1 MTECLIKLS
10 EKLDNSKKI
19 DFGMKLKSKG
29 LNRLVRYLFNRMPN
43 VPKHKKYR
51 DRLRQCLRI
60 VLINLIDM
68 ISFSDGFVSYS
79 RNTHSPEYNLV
90 NYSAKN
96 ISKVVDFLR
105 NSNLVENRRGYF
117 SQNPDQRRISR
128 MRANKKLIELFDEYE
143 VNQAE
148 ISGKKKSNLI
158 ILRDEFKQSLSFQD
172 NDFTLSATANLQ
184 KINDLLSA
192 HNIVIGSEYNMHRK
206 YLHRVF
212 NFDFNHGGRF
222 FGSDWQQLNSSERQ
236 LIKIDNSPVIELDF
250 KSLHPT
256 MLYALKGIQL
266 EGDAYKLKGYSHR
279 IRNFLKTVML
289 IRINTESDEHAIRA
303 IQGLINQ
310 REIEKPSE
318 VYSLKDLIKAFM
330 EKHGP
335 IRDLFDNDT
344 GLKLQRLDSDIC
356 EAVLMDFYAKDIP
369 VLSVHDSFII
379 SKNYESEL
387 AQAMERVFSNKFN
400 KKCDISKKRH

>member
-1 MTECLIKLS
+1 
-10 EKLDNSKKI
+10 
-19 DFGMKLKSKG
+19 MKLKSRG
-29 LNRLVRYLFNRMPN
+29 LNRLAMYLINRMPD
-43 VPKHKKYR
+43 VPKQKTYR
-51 DRLRQCLRI
+51 DRLRQCMRI

-68 ISFSDGFVSYS
+68 ASFSDGFVSYS
-79 RNTHSPEYNLV
+79 RNTHSPEYKLV

-96 ISKVVDFLR
+96 ISKVVDFLE
-105 NSNLVENRRGYF
+105 NKSLVENRPGYF
-117 SQNPDQRRISR
+117 SQDPDQRRISR

-148 ISGKKKSNLI
+148 IMEEKKAGLI
-158 ILRDEFKQSLSFQD
+158 ILRNEFKQPIPFQD

-192 HNIVIGSEYNMHRK
+192 HNIVIGPDYNIHRK

-212 NFDFNHGGRF
+212 NLDFNHGGRF
-222 FGSDWQQLNSSERQ
+222 FGSVWQRLNSAERQ

-266 EGDAYKLKGYSHR
+266 EGDAYKLEGYSSE
-279 IRNFLKTVML
+279 IRAFLKTVML

-303 IQGLINQ
+303 IQGLINK

-318 VYSLKDLIKAFM
+318 VNSLKKLIQAFM

-356 EAVLMDFYAKDIP
+356 EDVLMEFYEKDVP

-379 SKNYESEL
+379 GKNYESEL
-387 AQAMERVFSNKFN
+387 AQDMERVFYNKFN
-400 KKCDISKKRH
+400 KKCDISKKCRKKF